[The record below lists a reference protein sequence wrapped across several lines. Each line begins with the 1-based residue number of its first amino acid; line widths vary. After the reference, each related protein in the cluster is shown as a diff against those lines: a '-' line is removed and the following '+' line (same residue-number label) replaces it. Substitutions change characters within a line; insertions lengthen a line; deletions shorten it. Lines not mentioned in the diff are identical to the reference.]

1 MTLMRGFEVSTPMR
15 RFCWI
20 VGLAGGC
27 LPVRSWAQHA
37 PQPAPQ
43 AASAEP
49 APQAPS
55 STAFARPLPGF
66 EADEPPRRL
75 RRHTRQFGSA
85 LAVGFGTYEFGGKE
99 RHDLALASIRFGQAL
114 GRPVDGDPW
123 REGHLEL
130 IGEVWGGTQ
139 TSRQR
144 RSLVGLTPLVRYN
157 FAARGRWVPF
167 GEAGAG
173 VAYTTIAGRDLSN
186 GFQVNLQA
194 GVGTHYFLREDLAL
208 TLQYRWFH
216 LSNAGLNRPNT
227 GLNSLVVFAGISRF
241 Y

>member
-1 MTLMRGFEVSTPMR
+1 MR

-20 VGLAGGC
+20 VGLAASC
-27 LPVRSWAQHA
+27 LPVPSWAQRA
-37 PQPAPQ
+37 PEPVPQ

-49 APQAPS
+49 APQAS
-55 STAFARPLPGF
+55 STAALARPLPGF
-66 EADEPPRRL
+66 EADEPPHRFRRP
-75 RRHTRQFGSA
+75 TRQFGSA
-85 LAVGFGTYEFGGKE
+85 LAVGFGTYDFGGKE
-99 RHDLALASIRFGQAL
+99 RHDLALTSIRFGQAL

-123 REGHLEL
+123 RQGHLEL
-130 IGEVWGGTQ
+130 IGELWGGTQ
-139 TSRQR
+139 RNGR
-144 RSLVGLTPLVRYN
+144 RHALFGITPLLRYN
-157 FAARGRWVPF
+157 FAARGRFVPF
-167 GEAGAG
+167 GDAGAG

-186 GFQVNLQA
+186 GFQFNLQA